1 MKTNLT
7 KFIVGILI
15 AGALLIVGAGLGY
28 LSTNYE
34 LVSKKDVKEETN
46 IDTIEEEKKEEE
58 EIEEEEIEEEEEPQA
73 EPAEQA
79 EFNVDEDNDN
89 TTYTNQTVQQPIQ
102 TTLLTIDDVIVL
114 DTDLY
119 DGTLEVAYTV
129 TNNTDKY
136 INRID
141 FHIYCVDTNGNRL
154 TDTFVQVNVD
164 LAPNT
169 SNDILSEGIS
179 FPTTNNYSHVVIEAT
194 DFRF

>member
-7 KFIVGILI
+7 KLIVGILI
-15 AGALLIVGAGLGY
+15 ACALLIAGAGLGY
-28 LSTNYE
+28 ISTNYE
-34 LVSKKDVKEETN
+34 LVNKEDIKEKTN
-46 IDTIEEEKKEEE
+46 INT
-58 EIEEEEIEEEEEPQA
+58 IEEEEEPQT
-73 EPAEQA
+73 EQVELNINA
-79 EFNVDEDNDN
+79 DNDN

-102 TTLLTIDDVIVL
+102 TTPLTIDDIIVF

-119 DGTLEVAYTV
+119 DGSLEVAYTV

-141 FHIYCVDTNGNRL
+141 FHIYCVDANGNRL
-154 TDTFVQVNVD
+154 TDTFTQVDVD
-164 LAPNT
+164 LKPNT

-179 FPTTNNYSHVVIEAT
+179 FPITNNYSHVVVEAT

>member
-7 KFIVGILI
+7 KLIVEILI
-15 AGALLIVGAGLGY
+15 AGALLIAGAGLGY

-34 LVSKKDVKEETN
+34 FVSKENIEEETN
-46 IDTIEEEKKEEE
+46 INTIEEETEEE
-58 EIEEEEIEEEEEPQA
+58 AQT
-73 EPAEQA
+73 EQA
-79 EFNVDEDNDN
+79 ELNINADNDN

-102 TTLLTIDDVIVL
+102 TTPLTIDNITVF

-119 DGTLEVAYTV
+119 DGSLEVAYTV

-179 FPTTNNYSHVVIEAT
+179 FPTTNNYSHVVVEAT

>member
-1 MKTNLT
+1 MKINLKKLAT
-7 KFIVGILI
+7 GT
-15 AGALLIVGAGLGY
+15 LIVGALLAAEAY
-28 LSTNYE
+28 ISYVVTDYKVAN
-34 LVSKKDVKEETN
+34 KEDTKQEEVN
-46 IDTIEEEKKEEE
+46 INT
-58 EIEEEEIEEEEEPQA
+58 IEEEEEDEEEELQT
-73 EPAEQA
+73 EQA
-79 EFNVDEDNDN
+79 ELNINADNDN

-102 TTLLTIDDVIVL
+102 TTPLTIDDIIVL

-119 DGTLEVAYTV
+119 DGSLEVAYTV

>member
-7 KFIVGILI
+7 KLIVGILI
-15 AGALLIVGAGLGY
+15 AGALLIAGAGLGC
-28 LSTNYE
+28 LSTNHE
-34 LVSKKDVKEETN
+34 FVNKEDPKEEIN
-46 IDTIEEEKKEEE
+46 INA
-58 EIEEEEIEEEEEPQA
+58 IEEEEKEEEEPQA
-73 EPAEQA
+73 EPAEL
-79 EFNVDEDNDN
+79 NIDTNNDN
-89 TTYTNQTVQQPIQ
+89 TTYTNQTVQQSIQ
-102 TTLLTIDDVIVL
+102 TTPLTIDNIIVL

-141 FHIYCVDTNGNRL
+141 FHIYCVDANGNRL
-154 TDTFVQVNVD
+154 TDTFTQVDVD
-164 LAPNT
+164 LKPNT
-169 SNDILSEGIS
+169 SDDILSEGIS

>member
-7 KFIVGILI
+7 KLIVGILI
-15 AGALLIVGAGLGY
+15 AGTLLVTGAGLGY

-34 LVSKKDVKEETN
+34 FVNKEDIKKETN
-46 IDTIEEEKKEEE
+46 INTTKEEE
-58 EIEEEEIEEEEEPQA
+58 LQT
-73 EPAEQA
+73 EPAEL
-79 EFNVDEDNDN
+79 NINTDNDN

-102 TTLLTIDDVIVL
+102 TTPLTIDDVKVF

-119 DGTLEVAYTV
+119 DGTLEVTYTV

-141 FHIYCVDTNGNRL
+141 FHIYCVDANGNRL

-169 SNDILSEGIS
+169 SNDILSKGILI
-179 FPTTNNYSHVVIEAT
+179 PAANNYSYVVVEAT

>member
-7 KFIVGILI
+7 KLIVGILI
-15 AGALLIVGAGLGY
+15 AGALLVTGAGLGY

-34 LVSKKDVKEETN
+34 FVNKEDIEEETN
-46 IDTIEEEKKEEE
+46 INAI
-58 EIEEEEIEEEEEPQA
+58 EEEIEEEEELQA
-73 EPAEQA
+73 EPAEL
-79 EFNVDEDNDN
+79 NVDTNNDN

-102 TTLLTIDDVIVL
+102 TTPLTIDDIIVF

-129 TNNTDKY
+129 VNNTDKY

-141 FHIYCVDTNGNRL
+141 FHIYCVDVNGNRL
-154 TDTFVQVNVD
+154 TDTFVQVNID

-179 FPTTNNYSHVVIEAT
+179 FPTTNNYSHVVVEAT

>member
-7 KFIVGILI
+7 KLIVGILI
-15 AGALLIVGAGLGY
+15 AGALLVAGAGLGY
-28 LSTNYE
+28 ISTNYE
-34 LVSKKDVKEETN
+34 FVNKEDIKEETN
-46 IDTIEEEKKEEE
+46 VNTI
-58 EIEEEEIEEEEEPQA
+58 EEEEPQI
-73 EPAEQA
+73 EPAEL
-79 EFNVDEDNDN
+79 NVDTNNDN
-89 TTYTNQTVQQPIQ
+89 TTYTNQVVQQPIQ
-102 TTLLTIDDVIVL
+102 TTPLTIDDIIVF

-119 DGTLEVAYTV
+119 DGSLEVAYTV
-129 TNNTDKY
+129 TNNTDKR

-141 FHIYCVDTNGNRL
+141 FHIYCVDTNGNKL

-179 FPTTNNYSHVVIEAT
+179 FPTTNNYSHVVVEAT

>member
-15 AGALLIVGAGLGY
+15 ACALLITGAGLGY
-28 LSTNYE
+28 ISANHE
-34 LVSKKDVKEETN
+34 FVNKEDIKEETN
-46 IDTIEEEKKEEE
+46 INT
-58 EIEEEEIEEEEEPQA
+58 IEEEEEQQT
-73 EPAEQA
+73 EQA
-79 EFNVDEDNDN
+79 ELNINADNDN
-89 TTYTNQTVQQPIQ
+89 TTYTNQTVQQSIQ
-102 TTLLTIDDVIVL
+102 TTPLTIDDIIVL

-119 DGTLEVAYTV
+119 DGSLEVAYTV

-141 FHIYCVDTNGNRL
+141 FHIYCVDANGNRL
-154 TDTFVQVNVD
+154 TDTFTQVDVD
-164 LAPNT
+164 LKPNT

-179 FPTTNNYSHVVIEAT
+179 FPTTNNYSHVVVEAT

>member
-15 AGALLIVGAGLGY
+15 ACALLITGAGLGY
-28 LSTNYE
+28 ISANHE
-34 LVSKKDVKEETN
+34 FVNKEDIKEETN
-46 IDTIEEEKKEEE
+46 INT
-58 EIEEEEIEEEEEPQA
+58 IEEEEELQT
-73 EPAEQA
+73 EQVELNINA
-79 EFNVDEDNDN
+79 DNDN

-102 TTLLTIDDVIVL
+102 TTPLTIDDIIVF

-119 DGTLEVAYTV
+119 DGSLEVAYTV

-141 FHIYCVDTNGNRL
+141 FHIYCVDVNGNRL

-179 FPTTNNYSHVVIEAT
+179 FPTTNNYSHVVVEAT

>member
-15 AGALLIVGAGLGY
+15 AGVLLIVGVGLGY

-34 LVSKKDVKEETN
+34 FVSKEDIEEETDIN
-46 IDTIEEEKKEEE
+46 TIEEEKEEE
-58 EIEEEEIEEEEEPQA
+58 QQEEEQQA
-73 EPAEQA
+73 EPAEL
-79 EFNVDEDNDN
+79 NVDTDNDN

-102 TTLLTIDDVIVL
+102 TTPLTIDDIIVL

-154 TDTFVQVNVD
+154 TDTFAQVNVD

-169 SNDILSEGIS
+169 SNDIFSEGIS
-179 FPTTNNYSHVVIEAT
+179 FLTTNNYSHVVVEAT

>member
-15 AGALLIVGAGLGY
+15 ACALLITGAGLGY
-28 LSTNYE
+28 ISANHE
-34 LVSKKDVKEETN
+34 FVNKEDIKEETN
-46 IDTIEEEKKEEE
+46 INT
-58 EIEEEEIEEEEEPQA
+58 IEEEEELQT
-73 EPAEQA
+73 EQA
-79 EFNVDEDNDN
+79 ELNINADNDN

-102 TTLLTIDDVIVL
+102 TTPLTIDDIIVF
-114 DTDLY
+114 DTDLH
-119 DGTLEVAYTV
+119 DGSLEVAYTV

-141 FHIYCVDTNGNRL
+141 FHIYCVDVNGNRL

-179 FPTTNNYSHVVIEAT
+179 FPTMNNYSHVVVEAT
-194 DFRF
+194 DFRY

>member
-1 MKTNLT
+1 MKINLKKLAT
-7 KFIVGILI
+7 GT
-15 AGALLIVGAGLGY
+15 LIVGALLAAEAY
-28 LSTNYE
+28 LSYVVTDYKVAN
-34 LVSKKDVKEETN
+34 KEDTKQEEVN
-46 IDTIEEEKKEEE
+46 INT
-58 EIEEEEIEEEEEPQA
+58 IEEEEEPQT
-73 EPAEQA
+73 EQVELNINA
-79 EFNVDEDNDN
+79 DNDN
-89 TTYTNQTVQQPIQ
+89 TTYANQTVQQPIQ
-102 TTLLTIDDVIVL
+102 TTPLTIDDIIVF

-119 DGTLEVAYTV
+119 DGSLEVAYTV
-129 TNNTDKY
+129 ANNTDKY

-179 FPTTNNYSHVVIEAT
+179 FPTTNNYSHVVVEAT

>member
-15 AGALLIVGAGLGY
+15 ACALLITGAGLGY
-28 LSTNYE
+28 ISANHE
-34 LVSKKDVKEETN
+34 FVNKEDIKEETN
-46 IDTIEEEKKEEE
+46 INTIEEE
-58 EIEEEEIEEEEEPQA
+58 EEEEEPQT
-73 EPAEQA
+73 EQVELNINA
-79 EFNVDEDNDN
+79 DNDN

-102 TTLLTIDDVIVL
+102 TTPLTIDDIIVF

-119 DGTLEVAYTV
+119 DGSLEVAYTV
-129 TNNTDKY
+129 VNNTDKY

-141 FHIYCVDTNGNRL
+141 FHIYCVDVNGNKL

-179 FPTTNNYSHVVIEAT
+179 FPTTNNYSHVVVEAT